1 MLTHVNKS
9 DSFCRALRK
18 TATLRRNPMPKKTL
32 TPKKSKASTSAGSE
46 ASGTAK
52 ARGSKVRLSNHKP
65 RGRWFQARTA
75 WPVREAPVHTLIRER
90 ERANKSLPP
99 APTDGA
105 KWECVGP
112 ANIGGRITSLIC
124 HPTRPE
130 QIWV

>member
-1 MLTHVNKS
+1 
-9 DSFCRALRK
+9 
-18 TATLRRNPMPKKTL
+18 MPKKT
-32 TPKKSKASTSAGSE
+32 KAPTSAGPKTSKTD
-46 ASGTAK
+46 ATNAQTK
-52 ARGSKVRLSNHKP
+52 ARGSKLRLSNHKP

-112 ANIGGRITSLIC
+112 MNIGGRITSLIC

-130 QIWV
+130 RIWVGA